1 MTGFGGRRRV
11 SAESQDEIE
20 LNAAVNRWIRDADS
34 LLESQ
39 MYNLP
44 KRVKQRN
51 LARTEKLAVQ
61 GMHLLGALAFTS
73 SATLRRKTKT
83 VQRLQELLRQRYV
96 DMELS
101 DTPLPVAHWVGQT
114 GLPLPGQPLTLQV
127 WSVDGAVARAPLVT
141 GLAMLLMTVIV
152 MVSILRGPP
161 GASWMPML
169 IFFSSGV
176 WAMSSLSP
184 AQAIQLR
191 GTSLTVRYGG
201 LFHRQ
206 RTYTLDNDQPE
217 LLQTLSNGKVTVR
230 LREKNGKLIRFPGFL
245 GESAAMGFL
254 EEVRREIARGAAE
267 PPRSLAK
274 MGEAAP
280 LEDGL
285 AENEL
290 RTPG

>member
-1 MTGFGGRRRV
+1 VIADSR
-11 SAESQDEIE
+11 EDLE
-20 LNAAVNRWIRDADS
+20 LGVAVDRWIRDARL

-61 GMHLLGALAFTS
+61 GMHLLGALAFTPS
-73 SATLRRKTKT
+73 IDSRRKTKT
-83 VQRLQELLRQRYV
+83 VHQLQALLRQRYV

-101 DTPLPVAHWVGQT
+101 NAPLPVAHWVGQS
-114 GLPLPGQPLTLQV
+114 GFPLPGHPLTLQV
-127 WSVDGAVARAPLVT
+127 WTVDGVGARAPLVT
-141 GLAMLLMTVIV
+141 GLAMLLISVIAL
-152 MVSILRGPP
+152 VSILRGPA

-169 IFFSSGV
+169 LLFSSGL

-184 AQAIQLR
+184 AQAIRLR
-191 GTSLTVRYGG
+191 GTALTVRYGG

-206 RTYTLDNDQPE
+206 RTYTLDQDQPQ
-217 LLQTLSNGKVTVR
+217 LLQTLSNGMVTVR

-245 GESAAMGFL
+245 GESAALGFL
-254 EEVRREIARGAAE
+254 EEVRMEIARE
-267 PPRSLAK
+267 STVPRSARTNV
-274 MGEAAP
+274 GEAAP
-280 LEDGL
+280 LENGL

-290 RTPG
+290 RTQG